1 MSKYHLELSEAE
13 RALVE
18 RIDLRLKHPSH
29 AEGRA
34 SYLSNQ
40 KPILALLKSLHDRS
54 ALPKSR
60 IRYWKDPA
68 CNTGRLKGSNESLF
82 QRYGTNGADIYT
94 DPHFVPFL
102 RYFLFGADL
111 PPGVIEA
118 FEEHVGNP
126 EWVTSGDVVPMGKFA
141 RDLTRR
147 FGLERNHAS
156 EEFFKL
162 CLDMGLDLSIAQS
175 VRRSVMQ
182 AK

>member
-1 MSKYHLELSEAE
+1 MSKYHLALTEAE
-13 RALVE
+13 RVLLE
-18 RIDLRLKHPSH
+18 QMDLRLKHPSH

-34 SYLSNQ
+34 SYLSNRE
-40 KPILALLKSLHDRS
+40 PILALLKSLHDRS
-54 ALPKSR
+54 ALPASR

-82 QRYGTNGADIYT
+82 RRHGTYGADIYT

-111 PPGVIEA
+111 PQNVIEA

-141 RDLTRR
+141 RNLTRR
-147 FGLERNHAS
+147 FGLERDHVS

-175 VRRSVMQ
+175 VRRAVMQ
-182 AK
+182 VR